1 MQTVTNT
8 FYFKSDTRSAE
19 VPQHCPYCGSKTHST
34 HVASVT
40 LDYDSVDEYVS
51 IAWLADC
58 CSRVYIVNYLFNIS
72 SKALEFISHY
82 PAQDPGPMPENMAD
96 ISPRFV
102 TLYSQARTAEGHEH
116 YELAACGYRNAL
128 EVLIKDFAINV
139 LNENRKEVEGKSL
152 FNAIEDYLPK
162 ELMNTSD
169 VVRILGNDNTHYLR
183 RYEDIDFAELKNY
196 LDIFMMQIE
205 VQYKILNP
213 PVSRN

>member
-1 MQTVTNT
+1 MQTVTNS
-8 FYFKSDTRSAE
+8 FYYKRDTRPAD
-19 VPQHCPYCGSKTHST
+19 VPRHCPYCGSKTHS
-34 HVASVT
+34 SYVT
-40 LDYDSVDEYVS
+40 DVCLNYNSVDEYVS
-51 IAWLADC
+51 VAWLADC
-58 CSRVYIVNYLFNIS
+58 CSRIYIVNYLFNFNRQT
-72 SKALEFISHY
+72 LDFISHY

-116 YELAACGYRNAL
+116 YELAACGYRNAI
-128 EVLIKDFAINV
+128 EVLIKDFAIAV
-139 LNENRKEVEGKSL
+139 LGRDRKEVESKSL
-152 FNAIEDYLPK
+152 FKAIEDYLPK
-162 ELMNTSD
+162 ELINTSD

-183 RYEDIDFAELKNY
+183 KYEDIDFAELKNY

>member
-1 MQTVTNT
+1 MQTVTNS
-8 FYFKSDTRSAE
+8 FYYKRDTRPAD
-19 VPQHCPYCGSKTHST
+19 VPRHCPYCGSKTHST
-34 HVASVT
+34 YVT
-40 LDYDSVDEYVS
+40 DVCLNYNSVDEYVS
-51 IAWLADC
+51 VAWLADC
-58 CSRVYIVNYLFNIS
+58 CSRIYIVNYLFNFNRQT
-72 SKALEFISHY
+72 LDFISHY

-116 YELAACGYRNAL
+116 YELAACGYRNAI

-139 LNENRKEVEGKSL
+139 LDRDRKEVESKSL
-152 FNAIEDYLPK
+152 FKAIEDYLPK
-162 ELMNTSD
+162 ELINTSD

-183 RYEDIDFAELKNY
+183 KYEDINFAELKNY

-213 PVSRN
+213 PVARN